1 MEKIARKG
9 QTNVSRETKESNMI
23 YFDNA
28 ATTYPKPENVYQE
41 VNRCMREYCANP
53 GRSGHK
59 LSMEAGRVVLEARE
73 LLAEL
78 FCARKSENIIFGLNA
93 TDALNTAIKGMVKQ
107 GDHIITTSMEHN
119 SVLRPLKQLENI
131 GVETTIIKCNEL
143 GELNLTELEA
153 NIKSNTKVI
162 VTTHA
167 SNVTGTLMPIK
178 EIGEIAKQN
187 KLLYIIDTA
196 QTAGTYKLDV
206 SDINVDVLTFTGHK
220 GLMGP
225 QGVGGFYIKHGTIL
239 QQMREGGTGSMSES
253 LCQPEIL
260 PDKYESG
267 TPNTPGI
274 AGLGA
279 GLKFI
284 REIGIDK
291 IRSHEEGITSYF
303 LKKLSEIDDV
313 IIYGPRDVK
322 KQAPVVSLNIKNRT
336 SAEISFLLDNQ
347 FDIATRP
354 GLHCA
359 PLAHQTIGTK
369 GQGAVRFS
377 FGYFNTYDEID
388 KAVAALKSIVK
399 EECF

>member
-1 MEKIARKG
+1 
-9 QTNVSRETKESNMI
+9 MI

-28 ATTYPKPENVYQE
+28 ATTYPKPETVYQA
-41 VNRCMREYCANP
+41 VNKCMREYCANP

-78 FCARKSENIIFGLNA
+78 FGTKKSDNIIFGLNA
-93 TDALNTAIKGMVKQ
+93 TDALNTAIKGLANK

-119 SVLRPLKQLENI
+119 SVLRPLKQLEKQ
-131 GVETTIIKCNEL
+131 GVETTIVRCNET

-153 NIKSNTKVI
+153 NIKSNTKI
-162 VTTHA
+162 IITTHA

-178 EIGEIAKQN
+178 EIGEIAKRN
-187 KLLYIIDTA
+187 KLIYIIDTA

-206 SDINVDVLTFTGHK
+206 SNMNVDVLTFTGHK

-225 QGVGGFYIKHGTIL
+225 QGVGGFYIREGIAL
-239 QQMREGGTGSMSES
+239 RQMREGGTGSMSDS
-253 LCQPEIL
+253 LIQPEIL
-260 PDKYESG
+260 PDKFESG

-274 AGLGA
+274 AGLSA

-284 REIGIDK
+284 KEVGIDH
-291 IRSHEEGITSYF
+291 IRKHEEELTSYF
-303 LKKLSEIDDV
+303 IKKLSENDE
-313 IIYGPRDVK
+313 IIVYGPQNIL
-322 KQAPVVSLNIKNRT
+322 KQAPVVALNIKNKT
-336 SAEISFLLDNQ
+336 SSEVSFILDNQ

-369 GQGAVRFS
+369 EQGAVRFS
-377 FGYFNTYDEID
+377 FGYFNTIEEID
-388 KAVAALKSIVK
+388 KAISALKYIAK

>member
-1 MEKIARKG
+1 
-9 QTNVSRETKESNMI
+9 MI

-28 ATTYPKPENVYQE
+28 ATTYPKPECVYQA
-41 VNRCMREYCANP
+41 VDKCMREYCANP

-59 LSMEAGRVVLEARE
+59 LSMEAGRAVLEARE

-78 FCARKSENIIFGLNA
+78 FGARKSENIIFSSNA
-93 TDALNTAIKGMVKQ
+93 TDALNTAIKGMVNQ

-131 GVETTIIKCNEL
+131 GVETTIIKCNES
-143 GELNLTELEA
+143 GELTLGELEA

-178 EIGEIAKQN
+178 EIGEIAKQR
-187 KLLYIIDTA
+187 KLRYIIDTA

-206 SDINVDVLTFTGHK
+206 SDINVDVMTFTGHK

-225 QGVGGFYIKHGTIL
+225 QGVGGFYIKEGVNL
-239 QQMREGGTGSMSES
+239 RQMREGGTGSMSES
-253 LCQPEIL
+253 LFQPEVL

-274 AGLGA
+274 AGLAA

-284 REIGIDK
+284 RDIGRENIK
-291 IRSHEEGITSYF
+291 SHEEEITKYF
-303 LKKLSEIDDV
+303 LMQLLEIEDI
-313 IIYGPRDVK
+313 IIYGPKDIK
-322 KQAPVVSLNIKNRT
+322 KQAPVVAINIKNRA
-336 SAEISFLLDNQ
+336 SSEVSFLLDNQ

-359 PLAHQTIGTK
+359 PLAHQTIGTNE
-369 GQGAVRFS
+369 QGAVRFS

-388 KAVAALKSIVK
+388 KAIAALNSIAK

>member
-1 MEKIARKG
+1 
-9 QTNVSRETKESNMI
+9 MI

-28 ATTYPKPENVYQE
+28 ATTYPKPEMVYQA
-41 VNRCMREYCANP
+41 VNKCMREYCANP

-59 LSMEAGRVVLEARE
+59 LSMEAGRTVLEARD

-78 FCARKSENIIFGLNA
+78 FGAKKSENIIFGLNA
-93 TDALNTAIKGMVKQ
+93 TDALNTAIKGIVNQ

-131 GVETTIIKCNEL
+131 GVETTIVRCNES
-143 GELNLTELEA
+143 GELKLADLEA
-153 NIKSNTKVI
+153 NIKSNTKLI
-162 VTTHA
+162 ITTHA

-178 EIGEIAKQN
+178 EIGDLAKQN

-196 QTAGTYKLDV
+196 QTAGVYKLNV
-206 SDINVDVLTFTGHK
+206 SEINVDLLIFTGHK

-225 QGVGGFYIKHGTIL
+225 QGVGGFYIKEGVAL
-239 QQMREGGTGSMSES
+239 RQMREGGTGSMSES
-253 LCQPEIL
+253 LNQPEIL

-267 TPNTPGI
+267 TPNTPGL
-274 AGLGA
+274 AGLAA
-279 GLKFI
+279 GLRFI
-284 REIGIDK
+284 KEVGIENIK
-291 IRSHEEGITSYF
+291 QHEEEITSYF
-303 LKKLSEIDDV
+303 LKQLSEIEDV

-322 KQAPVVSLNIKNRT
+322 KQAPVVTLNIKNMT
-336 SAEISFLLDNQ
+336 SSEVSFLLDNQ

-369 GQGAVRFS
+369 GKGAVRFS
-377 FGYFNTYDEID
+377 FGYFNTTDQID
-388 KAVAALKSIVK
+388 KAVEALKSIAK